1 MGDILNTGAE
11 PGAGSRT
18 ALPALQGHIR
28 FEAVRFRYAADGPW
42 TLDDISLDLPAG
54 ATLGIAGA
62 SGSGKSTL
70 TKLLQRLYLPASGR
84 VLVDGVDLAQID
96 PAWLRRQIRS
106 EEHTSE
112 LQSLMS

>member
-1 MGDILNTGAE
+1 MAQLWQDFQQVRLSVERMGDILNTGAE

-54 ATLGIAGA
+54 APPGIARA
-62 SGSGKSTL
+62 SVSEPGRS
-70 TKLLQRLYLPASGR
+70 ASRAR
-84 VLVDGVDLAQID
+84 VF
-96 PAWLRRQIRS
+96 RS
-106 EEHTSE
+106 VFIPV
-112 LQSLMS
+112 